1 MEQTLIEKEFDI
13 QVKHILEKIKLILV
27 KKAKEYRRNN
37 NPFHNFEEGAKISG
51 QTPERVLNGFLLKHL
66 ISYQDILNDLDK
78 GIFPKQEMIDEKFTD
93 ILVYFTIQN
102 IMLSERIKKEL

>member
-27 KKAKEYRRNN
+27 KKGKEYRRNN
-37 NPFHNFEEGAKISG
+37 NPFHNFEEGAKIIG

-78 GIFPKQEMIDEKFTD
+78 GILPKQEMIDEKFTD

-102 IMLSERIKKEL
+102 IMLLERIKKEL

>member
-27 KKAKEYRRNN
+27 KKGKEYRRNN

-51 QTPERVLNGFLLKHL
+51 KTPERVLPGFLLKHL
-66 ISYQDILNDLDK
+66 LSYPDILNDIDK
-78 GIFPKQEMIDEKFTD
+78 RM
-93 ILVYFTIQN
+93 
-102 IMLSERIKKEL
+102 